1 MVIAVRRKVPLREV
15 ARRFGVV
22 LGTVQYWVA
31 RARGKRLDR
40 VDWHD
45 RSRRPR
51 RTQRTS
57 ARLER
62 RIVTLRRQL
71 HKSSALGEC
80 GALAIRRALL
90 EHGLK
95 RPPSIR
101 TIGRILA
108 RHGLLDGRRRIRR
121 PPPPTGWYLPPLARR
136 AVELDSCDVVEG
148 LKIKSGPLVD
158 VFNAISLHG
167 GLAESWPATKITAR
181 FVVTALVQHWRKV
194 GLPHYAQFDNDTR
207 FQGPHQHPDTVGR
220 VTRLCLSLG
229 VTPVFAPPRET
240 GFQASIESFNGRW
253 QAKVWAR
260 FTHASLT
267 GLRQHSVDYIAATR
281 SRSAPRIE
289 AAPTRRPFPKGWKL
303 DLQATPRGRIVYIR
317 RTDDRGRVSLLGH
330 TFTVD
335 ANWPHRLVRAE
346 FDLDHHKI
354 RFYALRRREP
364 TEQPCLKT
372 ITHRL
377 PKRSFH
383 E

>member
-1 MVIAVRRKVPLREV
+1 MVSAVRRKVPLREV

-22 LGTVQYWVA
+22 LGTVQFWVA

-40 VDWHD
+40 VTWQD

-57 ARLER
+57 PTMER
-62 RIVTLRRQL
+62 RIVKLRRRLQ
-71 HKSSALGEC
+71 KSSALGEC
-80 GALAIRRALL
+80 GAAAIRRALL
-90 EHGLK
+90 EQGLK

-101 TIGRILA
+101 TIGRILE
-108 RHGLLDGRRRIRR
+108 RHGLLDGRRRVRR
-121 PPPPTGWYLPPLARR
+121 PPPPTGWYLPDLMRR
-136 AVELDSCDVVEG
+136 EVELDSCDVVEG
-148 LKIKSGPLVD
+148 LKIKGGPLVD

-167 GLAESWPATKITAR
+167 GLAESWPATRITAQS
-181 FVVTALVQHWRKV
+181 VVMALTKHWRQV

-229 VTPVFAPPRET
+229 LVPVFAPPRET

-253 QAKVWAR
+253 QEKVWTR
-260 FTHASLT
+260 FTHGSLADVQQ
-267 GLRQHSVDYIAATR
+267 RSAEYIDATR
-281 SRSAPRIE
+281 CRSAARIE
-289 AAPTRRPFPKGWKL
+289 AAPTRRPFPKGWRL
-303 DLQATPRGRIVYIR
+303 DLQAAPRGRIIYIR

-335 ANWPHRLVRAE
+335 PHWPHRLVRAE
-346 FDLDHHKI
+346 FDLDRNRI

-364 TEQPCLKT
+364 TDQPCLKT

-377 PKRSFH
+377 PQRKFH